1 MNSFK
6 LNFQGLETI
15 GMISI
20 PVIALFVA
28 ILLDFLLYDQRKE
41 VKASKKSIV
50 ATGTMVLF
58 YVGYMQLIRFDILE
72 LDPLLP
78 RWVVLIGVGM
88 IYVGSALNILGRL
101 TLKANW
107 ANHIKIYEDHKLI
120 TTGLFKFVRHPLY
133 ASLFVLLFG
142 GAIAFSNIACVLLT
156 AFVFIPFMTYR
167 AKQEEKMLIEAFPE
181 YLAYK
186 ANTGM
191 FFPKLW
197 R

>member
-1 MNSFK
+1 MNSYK

-28 ILLDFLLYDQRKE
+28 ILVDFLLYDQRKE

-78 RWVVLIGVGM
+78 RWATLIGVGM
-88 IYVGSALNILGRL
+88 IYLGSALNILGRL

-120 TTGLFKFVRHPLY
+120 TTGIFKFVRHPLY
-133 ASLFVLLFG
+133 ASLFVMLFG
-142 GAIAFSNIACVLLT
+142 GALAFSNLACVLLT
-156 AFVFIPFMTYR
+156 ALVFIPFMTYR
-167 AKQEEKMLIEAFPE
+167 ARQEEKMLIEAFPD

-186 ANTGM
+186 AKTGM